1 MVLLGFGVK
10 QDAVAVA
17 VGFVELGKREFF
29 EVVAI
34 FF

>member
-10 QDAVAVA
+10 QDAMAVA
-17 VGFVELGKREFF
+17 VGFVELGKGEFF
-29 EVVAI
+29 EVVAV